1 MLNQPEKKR
10 IPILMYHSI
19 SCSSNPRFKQF
30 TVPPTAFAE
39 QMSYLYTHQYVP
51 ITVTQLVQARVKET
65 FNLPERPVVLTFD
78 DGYADFFTAAL
89 PVLKQYGFVVTL
101 YVTTGFIGGTSR

>member
-30 TVPPTAFAE
+30 TAPPTAFAE
-39 QMSYLYTHQYVP
+39 QMAYLYTHQYVP
-51 ITVTQLVQARVKET
+51 ITGTQLVQARVKES

-78 DGYADFFTAAL
+78 DGYAGFFTAAL
-89 PVLKQYGFVVTL
+89 PGLTQYGFVVIL
-101 YVTTGFIGGTSR
+101 YARTGFLG